1 VKRYPNKRHP
11 EETRKMKR
19 SPELRHPDK
28 HNPDKLKLAKRRPVK
43 PRPDQ
48 TRNMK
53 IRPKPG
59 PSSGTTRGSWR
70 SSSPIR
76 TWDLDFESEP
86 RDQV

>member
-1 VKRYPNKRHP
+1 
-11 EETRKMKR
+11 
-19 SPELRHPDK
+19 LRHPDK

-59 PSSGTTRGSWR
+59 RAVRIRNRGLGLSRAPSRVTGQDRRRAPSRFPSRSTTW
-70 SSSPIR
+70 P
-76 TWDLDFESEP
+76 
-86 RDQV
+86 